1 MFNDTKSFELIT
13 LIEQI
18 PIKNRIKNSLLFI
31 LKFETY
37 NFIMSKIK
45 LRKKMMPKEQIELY
59 KDIFKQFFDIYN
71 KFVSEGI
78 DIETS
83 HMTYTTFNNK
93 IDCIISYSDLDIVL
107 YITYDLST
115 DYFTLFIKIN
125 DKGVNIDERNL
136 QIEYIRNMSRD
147 VLDVLFTD
155 AMTKL
160 LAIYVHS
167 VKMVTANG
175 KED

>member
-1 MFNDTKSFELIT
+1 MFKNTKSFELIT

-18 PIKNRIKNSLLFI
+18 RIKNRIKNSLLFI

-45 LRKKMMPKEQIELY
+45 LRRKMNPKEQIELY

-71 KFVSEGI
+71 KSISENI
-78 DIETS
+78 DTKTS

-115 DYFTLFIKIN
+115 DYFTLFIKIG
-125 DKGVNIDERNL
+125 DRGVNIDERNL
-136 QIEYIRNMSRD
+136 QIEYIRDMSRD
-147 VLDVLFTD
+147 VLDILFTD

-160 LAIYVHS
+160 LAMYVHNT
-167 VKMVTANG
+167 KMVTADRKG
-175 KED
+175 D